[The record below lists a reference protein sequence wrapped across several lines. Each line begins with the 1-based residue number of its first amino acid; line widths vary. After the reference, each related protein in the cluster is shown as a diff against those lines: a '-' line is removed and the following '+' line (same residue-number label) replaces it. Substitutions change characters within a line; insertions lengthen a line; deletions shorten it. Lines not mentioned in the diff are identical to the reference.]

1 MGMLT
6 VHASPGCH
14 PQLHLSTADVKGNSA
29 GLLTPPQLTLS
40 FAPQNNPKHSK
51 TTCVRGPKGNAEAKN
66 EKRKPPPLKAGG
78 EVVTPNATKPEMV
91 ATNSNAEG
99 PLARPTILTRQQQKE
114 AGTPLMEGM
123 DFNK

>member
-1 MGMLT
+1 M
-6 VHASPGCH
+6 
-14 PQLHLSTADVKGNSA
+14 
-29 GLLTPPQLTLS
+29 
-40 FAPQNNPKHSK
+40 
-51 TTCVRGPKGNAEAKN
+51 RGPKGNAEAKN

-114 AGTPLMEGM
+114 AGTPLMEGI